1 MSSRN
6 TYRRALT
13 GAALGIVL
21 AVGVP
26 LAASAHVTVNPGT
39 ADPGSYTQVQFRV
52 PNESETA
59 ETVRLEVT
67 LPSDT
72 PFTSVRYE
80 PVPGWTATITTA
92 TLPQPVEVGG
102 NTITEAPTS
111 IVWQADPG
119 VGIGQGEFV
128 NFPVSLGPVPDVGSV
143 LLPAV
148 QTYDDGKVAEWT
160 ATPDEVAADD
170 TLDPAPVLYIT
181 DAPPA
186 DEHAAHGAGAAG
198 SSGSSD
204 EMTMTTDAAAPA
216 DSSSGLA
223 LGLSIAALVLGAG
236 GAVLGALAFAR
247 RPKTRS

>member
-160 ATPDEVAADD
+160 ATP
-170 TLDPAPVLYIT
+170 
-181 DAPPA
+181 
-186 DEHAAHGAGAAG
+186 
-198 SSGSSD
+198 
-204 EMTMTTDAAAPA
+204 
-216 DSSSGLA
+216 
-223 LGLSIAALVLGAG
+223 
-236 GAVLGALAFAR
+236 
-247 RPKTRS
+247 TRSPRTTPSIPRPCSTSPTSRRRMSTLRTARVPPGRRGRRTR